1 MHTGESPYS
10 CQFCKRSFKQR
21 HGLKDH
27 MRLRCIS
34 NGCVSP
40 STAVFHSATSAT
52 AVISN
57 AVKQKEETV
66 GNTNAITNSS
76 GD

>member
-40 STAVFHSATSAT
+40 STAVAHC
-52 AVISN
+52 AVSN
-57 AVKQKEETV
+57 SMKQKKEEEIA
-66 GNTNAITNSS
+66 GNTSTS